1 MPETTTPPEIQS
13 FTQSQLASGLTL
25 LPTSFPIGTIQ
36 TQTIGAGE
44 YMLIVQ
50 SYLPDGSSVT
60 LNWDITNINQ
70 YVTEAGLLNL
80 RLFDFEYT
88 SPDPIATTFSLW
100 QFIVTYAIND
110 GPSAQGVYPQVTGPL
125 PSVPNTIETGIVTK
139 RGTVLIISKT

>member
-1 MPETTTPPEIQS
+1 
-13 FTQSQLASGLTL
+13 
-25 LPTSFPIGTIQ
+25 
-36 TQTIGAGE
+36 
-44 YMLIVQ
+44 
-50 SYLPDGSSVT
+50 LPDGSSVT